1 MIVTSGSWNPSWG
14 HMLNSGNFSFSVMIT
29 GDHHH
34 QSSPSSSSSSPSPCW
49 FKAKAQHHQ
58 SWRQPQLL
66 DHPTSAA
73 SRTFWLRI
81 MIYNLYKFTLMLFN
95 FFWPTEGHFSRFSV
109 SQASSPSSPSPSSSL
124 LFAMSVSSSLCF
136 RGGLKEIKGQPN
148 LQSKHQ
154 LRNVFAK

>member
-1 MIVTSGSWNPSWG
+1 MYVTSGSWNPSLG

-34 QSSPSSSSSSPSPCW
+34 QSSPPSSSSSPSPSCW

-81 MIYNLYKFTLMLFN
+81 MIYNLYKFTLIQCLLTHRRTLFEIFTQPSTIIAVTIISVALCN
-95 FFWPTEGHFSRFSV
+95 VCQHHRHHHSRHHHHRC
-109 SQASSPSSPSPSSSL
+109 SL
-124 LFAMSVSSSLCF
+124 QCLSAALS
-136 RGGLKEIKGQPN
+136 
-148 LQSKHQ
+148 
-154 LRNVFAK
+154 VFAAA